1 MKWLTVALRV
11 VRPLA
16 APLAA
21 AILEHLLD
29 ELRRDAHPPANVVS
43 LHPVDR

>member
-21 AILEHLLD
+21 AILERLLE
-29 ELRRDAHPPANVVS
+29 ELRDAPRSGVVVP
-43 LHPVDR
+43 LHPVDQ